1 MTVRHAGRIAP
12 HPRSRSRLLTVA
24 AVLLVTLALAACNDD
39 SGKTSGPR
47 RSSTSSSSRA
57 SSTSSSATSTPPATP
72 PTSAPLAP
80 NDPGTCGNQTDAIVA
95 ATMATDAQGL
105 NAHAGQFSV
114 QACHLAASSPI
125 WAAAQIVANPGVVI
139 PRYTVVLQRIG
150 ALWNVMDVD
159 ESGHSGCDAP
169 SEIRADL
176 GLGC

>member
-1 MTVRHAGRIAP
+1 MLVSISP
-12 HPRSRSRLLTVA
+12 HRSSRSGLVA
-24 AVLLVTLALAACNDD
+24 IAVALLVALTLAACSDG
-39 SGKTSGPR
+39 SSKASASR
-47 RSSTSSSSRA
+47 RSSTSSSSHRT
-57 SSTSSSATSTPPATP
+57 STSSSSTSTPPVTP
-72 PTSAPLAP
+72 PTSAPPPP
-80 NDPGTCGNQTDAIVA
+80 NDAGTCGNQTAAIVA
-95 ATMATDAQGL
+95 ATNATDAQGL
-105 NAHAGQFSV
+105 NTHANQFSV

-125 WAAAQIVANPGVVI
+125 WAAAQIVANPGVAI